1 MDLDHTVFSNECSS
15 VRGVIC
21 MKQKVG
27 RNGERVGED
36 RRKGEKGETA
46 RVGGGKRRRKITSGE

>member
-1 MDLDHTVFSNECSS
+1 
-15 VRGVIC
+15 

-36 RRKGEKGETA
+36 RRKGEKRETA

>member
-1 MDLDHTVFSNECSS
+1 
-15 VRGVIC
+15 

-46 RVGGGKRRRKITSGE
+46 RVRGGKRRRKITSGE